1 MRLTKPRFEPLT
13 DNEMT
18 PEQRDVIELLNPK
31 ARTLNLFR
39 TAVRAPKAMR
49 SLLTW
54 GNYIQSGAN
63 DLPPRQK
70 EIVILRIGYLCRSG
84 YEWAQHELLGRQ
96 AGLTRDEIN
105 RIKEGVAGWGR
116 ADAALIDA
124 ANELHTDQFVSNTV
138 WAELCHFFSEKQR
151 MDVVFTAAQYMQIC
165 MILNTFGVQLDHGAE
180 LDPELAKFHC

>member
-1 MRLTKPRFEPLT
+1 MRLTKPRLEPLT

-18 PEQRDVIELLNPK
+18 PEQRDVVELLNPK

-96 AGLTRDEIN
+96 VGLTGDEIN
-105 RIKEGVAGWGR
+105 RIKEGAAGWGR
-116 ADAALIDA
+116 ADAALIDPQMSS
-124 ANELHTDQFVSNTV
+124 T
-138 WAELCHFFSEKQR
+138 
-151 MDVVFTAAQYMQIC
+151 QINSSSILYGQNSATSSLKSSGW
-165 MILNTFGVQLDHGAE
+165 MLSLQPLNTCRSV
-180 LDPELAKFHC
+180 